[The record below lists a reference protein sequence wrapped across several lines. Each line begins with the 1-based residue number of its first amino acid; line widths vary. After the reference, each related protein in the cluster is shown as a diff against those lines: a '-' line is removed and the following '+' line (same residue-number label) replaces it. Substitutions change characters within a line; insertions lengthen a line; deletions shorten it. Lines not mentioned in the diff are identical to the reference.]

1 MVGRYHAFWN
11 LIRLQLRAARA
22 YTFVTGK
29 QTAFALLGLGVFGV
43 TGGFVSPT
51 KHMHLVLGALTA
63 PDIKLTYQNTQLY
76 ETAKLLS
83 TYFEPTSPK
92 LLDYFCNKVCEV
104 TAGLPRMVHACLEAL
119 CQLKHECLVMSSEE
133 EINKALEDAYWYL
146 THHDT
151 RNTSLRCSP
160 EAMAGPLCGAYCALL
175 LVSLL
180 DLSLDSCNGY
190 VALGTGDKLPLL
202 EVVNRLDLFL
212 DTRGCQGYQ
221 VRIRSAKW
229 VLRHLLAGPDVLN
242 ERFRPLVPF
251 WNIPA
256 SVLGKGEPL
265 EFITRTRLALVLSL
279 GVAAGG
285 RCCWAELF
293 PVFRNTLLATCIVNI
308 DVKCPVWCIPK
319 VMRKSPETL
328 RFDSTSPWSHPMGVA
343 DWAALFKSGL
353 FPPNSIGFPAPE
365 SHSPDVL
372 VRCGEDVVA
381 AIQCKLGTTPV
392 TWATLQAEIEKTSHL
407 LRACQKVC
415 LVMVAFELGQQLL
428 SAFHDGDATKLVV
441 GAGKWVLCDTMLRLS
456 RRKEVRNYGD
466 AVLDVPERM
475 EVVVLGSSGLSSFL
489 GDESV
494 HALKE
499 LIKARGDATVT
510 KVVCPLQLSLSLLG
524 THGMHHIFVMS
535 LILTCPKP
543 RLHSWLSS

>member
-11 LIRLQLRAARA
+11 LVRLQLRAPHA

-29 QTAFALLGLGVFGV
+29 QMAFALLGLGVFGI

-63 PDIKLTYQNTQLY
+63 PDIKLTYENTQVC
-76 ETAKLLS
+76 ETAEFLS
-83 TYFEPTSPK
+83 TYFKPTSPE

-104 TAGLPRMVHACLEAL
+104 TAGLPRMVHACFEAL
-119 CQLKHECLVMSSEE
+119 CQLEQNCLVMSSEE
-133 EINKALEDAYWYL
+133 HIDKALEDAYWYL

-160 EAMAGPLCGAYCALL
+160 EAMAGPLSGAYCALL

-190 VALGTGDKLPLL
+190 VALGTGGSLPLL
-202 EVVNRLDLFL
+202 EVVNSLDLFI

-229 VLRHLLAGPDVLN
+229 ILRHLLARPDVLDG
-242 ERFRPLVPF
+242 RFRLLVPL

-265 EFITRTRLALVLSL
+265 ELIIRTRLTFVLSL

-293 PVFRNTLLATCIVNI
+293 PVFCNTLLAPCIVNI
-308 DVKCPVWCIPK
+308 DLKCPVWCIPK
-319 VMRKSPETL
+319 VLRESPQDL
-328 RFDSTSPWSHPMGVA
+328 RFDSTSPWSHHMGMA

-372 VRCGEDVVA
+372 VRCGNDMVA
-381 AIQCKLGTTPV
+381 AIQCKLGTTAV
-392 TWATLQAEIEKTSHL
+392 TWATLQAEIDKTSHL
-407 LRACQKVC
+407 LHACRKVC
-415 LVMVAFELGQQLL
+415 LVMVAFALGQQLL

-441 GAGKWVLCDTMLRLS
+441 GAGKWLLCNTKLQLS
-456 RRKEVRNYGD
+456 CPMGMRNHGD
-466 AVLDVPERM
+466 AVLEVPERM
-475 EVVVLGSSGLSSFL
+475 EVVVLGSSGLRSFL

-494 HALKE
+494 CALEK
-499 LIKARGDATVT
+499 LIKARGDAPVT
-510 KVVCPLQLSLSLLG
+510 KVVCPLQLSLSLLS
-524 THGMHHIFVMS
+524 TCGMHHI
-535 LILTCPKP
+535 
-543 RLHSWLSS
+543 LSRH